1 MDAKANPR
9 VCVKPSVR
17 RQQKL
22 ELTKKMA
29 SKDGCRAQE
38 ARMPT
43 ERHSHPKVAG
53 GLFVASK

>member
-22 ELTKKMA
+22 ELTKKNGIQGWMPGSAA
-29 SKDGCRAQE
+29 SFDAFCE
-38 ARMPT
+38 A
-43 ERHSHPKVAG
+43 KIG
-53 GLFVASK
+53 ASCDEIKTR